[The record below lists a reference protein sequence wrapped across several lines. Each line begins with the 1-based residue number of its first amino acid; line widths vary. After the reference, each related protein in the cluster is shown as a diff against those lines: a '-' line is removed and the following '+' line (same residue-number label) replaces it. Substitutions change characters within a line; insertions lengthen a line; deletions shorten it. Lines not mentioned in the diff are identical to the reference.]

1 MEQRKLIQHGLSSLT
16 VSLPMKWLKERG
28 LKKGDDIFVDV
39 EGNKLVLSTEES
51 LKIEKI
57 SIDITKL
64 DRTSALMYIMSL
76 YRFGYNEIEVNFN
89 KPNTPHY
96 RTGKEVSYFE
106 VINEIVN
113 RCIGAEII
121 AQSDKKILIK
131 YITKEAEEDF
141 KIILRRAFLLINETA
156 ESLLEGIKNNDMTL
170 INTIDTKHDNIN
182 KFISYCLR
190 LLNKY
195 GYADAKKTGYF
206 FHIIASLD
214 KIVDV
219 LKYNSRDILKYKK
232 KFHPLTIE
240 LWEDINKSIR
250 WYYEF
255 FYDFK
260 LEKVNRINHN
270 RDILKNKIR
279 ENTDKFPKEEL
290 MYLTKMVQILEI
302 ILDLGD
308 FRMGLEN

>member
-16 VSLPMKWLKERG
+16 VALPMKWLKERD
-28 LKKGDDIFVDV
+28 LKKGDSVYVDI
-39 EGNKLVLSTEES
+39 EGNQLILSTEES
-51 LKIEKI
+51 LKMEKI
-57 SIDITKL
+57 SIDVTKL
-64 DRTSALMYIMSL
+64 DRTSTLMYIMSL
-76 YRFGYNEIEVNFN
+76 YRFGYNEIEVTFN

-121 AQSDKKILIK
+121 EQSDKRILIK
-131 YITKEAEEDF
+131 YITKEAGEDF
-141 KIILRRAFLLINETA
+141 KVILRRVFLLINETA
-156 ESLLEGIKNNDMTL
+156 ESLLEGIKNKDMTL
-170 INTIDTKHDNIN
+170 IGTIDTKHDNIN

-195 GYADAKKTGYF
+195 GYADVKKTSYF

-219 LKYNSRDILKYKK
+219 LKYNSRDILNYKK
-232 KFHPLTIE
+232 KFAPLTLEI
-240 LWEDINKSIR
+240 WEDINKSIR

-260 LEKVNRINHN
+260 LEKVNRINQN
-270 RDILKNKIR
+270 RDAIKNRLR
-279 ENTDKFPKEEL
+279 ENTERLPNEEL
-290 MYLTKMVQILEI
+290 MYLTKMVQILET
-302 ILDLGD
+302 ILDLCD